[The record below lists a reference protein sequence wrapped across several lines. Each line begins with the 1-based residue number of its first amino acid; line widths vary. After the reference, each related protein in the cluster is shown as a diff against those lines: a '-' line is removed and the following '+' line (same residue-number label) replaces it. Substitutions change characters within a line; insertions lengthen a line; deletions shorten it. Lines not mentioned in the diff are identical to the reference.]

1 MKHTVTT
8 KLSRPLLVYVCVV
21 GEYYILNSYI
31 RVKSEGF
38 CLATNRD
45 TVVEQLDYDATM
57 ERRQTMAQFASFHIL
72 LRDGHPIGDYA
83 GKQELSKFLWV

>member
-31 RVKSEGF
+31 RVKSEVLQQTVTRLLSNLIMMRPWKEDKQWLNLLLFTF
-38 CLATNRD
+38 C
-45 TVVEQLDYDATM
+45 
-57 ERRQTMAQFASFHIL
+57 
-72 LRDGHPIGDYA
+72 
-83 GKQELSKFLWV
+83 